1 MNFDHQE
8 HQGHQGEHVPI
19 DAAHDEIARA
29 IVDSAFRVHSTL
41 GPGLLESVY
50 EACLRHELAK
60 RGLTVR
66 QQLALPI
73 VYDGLRIE
81 TGLRIDL
88 LVEDRVIVEV
98 KAIEKLIALHDA
110 QLLTYLRLSKRRL
123 GLLINF
129 NVLRIKDGIKRF
141 AL

>member
-1 MNFDHQE
+1 
-8 HQGHQGEHVPI
+8 VPI

-29 IVDSAFRVHSTL
+29 IVDSVFRVHSTL

-98 KAIEKLIALHDA
+98 KAIEKLIALRDA